1 MTSPPSAST
10 RQFTASSPFNQIRNP
25 LDGPT
30 SRPHPIRANSTLYAP
45 NFHVPPSILHTH
57 LHPRA
62 FAAHSF
68 THAAHPL
75 PPLVPAPTAPKV
87 DAPVARGLAMGASG
101 HGLGTAAMS
110 GEVNAF
116 PFAAIAM
123 ATNAAVS
130 TVLVTLPFTRKLLRR
145 LAGV

>member
-1 MTSPPSAST
+1 M
-10 RQFTASSPFNQIRNP
+10 P
-25 LDGPT
+25 L
-30 SRPHPIRANSTLYAP
+30 